1 MIRLPDR
8 WKEAIMS
15 TTNSLETRESTADRV
30 GRLLFRALAV
40 GMLALPAFPA
50 AAFSARQFSAVH
62 IGSARM
68 TSCPKTTPEAPYPA
82 ETPFTFRGVVPHA
95 PKGTRLRIEFTNP
108 NSPKGKPVVV
118 HLRTDAKGR
127 FRVTHS
133 FPYESFVYGAE
144 AIPRYP
150 DKPLATGKGC
160 DFEIQ

>member
-1 MIRLPDR
+1 MISLPYR

-15 TTNSLETRESTADRV
+15 TTSLEARESAADRLS
-30 GRLLFRALAV
+30 RLFFRALAV

-50 AAFSARQFSAVH
+50 AAFSARQTSAVH
-62 IGSARM
+62 IGIARM

-82 ETPFTFRGVVPHA
+82 DTPFRFKGVVPHA

-108 NSPKGKPVVV
+108 NSSKGKPVVV

-127 FRVTHS
+127 FSVTHS

-144 AIPRYP
+144 AIPRHP
-150 DKPLATGKGC
+150 DAPLATGKGC
-160 DFEIQ
+160 EFEIQ